1 MKIANWKVLI
11 PLVCLQLLFLVKLH
25 AQDEARAAWQV
36 TNFDITVGD
45 LNSERA
51 LNSRATLT
59 VRNVGRG
66 AGSTLT
72 LRINTKAEIK
82 GVTVGSAPAGY
93 RMLPEPRGGG
103 QRILINLPSTIA
115 ANDSISV
122 TVDYRLPIEENG
134 GTAAISPVGSQFLP
148 SAMWYPAPN
157 TAFAVRGPDYA
168 PFRLT
173 VNNAM
178 AVSSGVE
185 RSAGGNSIFEQTLN
199 AQPFFIV
206 GEWDRVDGGAK
217 AAGIA
222 MLVPK
227 GSNDEERQQAQNLM
241 ALAASAHTFCASMF
255 GAAPELPIRL
265 IAVRRGA
272 GFDDAGAI
280 LLSESV
286 LRRKRVDSVTALG
299 IAEAVARVWI
309 GATSA
314 VRGEGYGVLREGL
327 ARYIAT
333 LFIEKEFG
341 ADAANEERARQRL
354 AYSSIAKRDAPLA
367 RTTSLD
373 PTYFNSVGN
382 KGAMVWRLA
391 ANLTGRDAFLAVI
404 RDALSASQ
412 KTVEGFT
419 LASLRAALS
428 ARGGATLKGILDS
441 ELDQATDMD
450 LLIGLPQQES
460 GKWTAALRNL
470 GSFDA
475 KVTVAGI
482 TSAGQKMTTE
492 GIIPA
497 HDFAQVSFSSP
508 TAITR
513 VEVDPEKLYPQLDY
527 TNDVAPRQIEVSAS
541 LGEAMRLFGT
551 QDYAKAESLTKQ
563 LVAIAPEMQE
573 ARVLFARALLAENK
587 LDEAEREFKQL
598 ADNRLPTPSTLAWTS
613 IGLGEIALRR
623 GQAKDAA
630 RLFGEAARADAEY
643 AASLNARAA
652 RLRAEAAAAAT
663 PVIDESV
670 KAFVAQLDT
679 AIRSGK
685 QNEIMPMI
693 IPGELKRFVQQVV
706 GTQPELWETRVLR
719 TEALGANEMAV
730 DVSMRTRQLGAD
742 HSGTAVFILVKV
754 GGAWKLNGIELFE
767 VK

>member
-1 MKIANWKVLI
+1 
-11 PLVCLQLLFLVKLH
+11 
-25 AQDEARAAWQV
+25 
-36 TNFDITVGD
+36 
-45 LNSERA
+45 
-51 LNSRATLT
+51 
-59 VRNVGRG
+59 
-66 AGSTLT
+66 
-72 LRINTKAEIK
+72 
-82 GVTVGSAPAGY
+82 
-93 RMLPEPRGGG
+93 
-103 QRILINLPSTIA
+103 
-115 ANDSISV
+115 
-122 TVDYRLPIEENG
+122 
-134 GTAAISPVGSQFLP
+134 
-148 SAMWYPAPN
+148 
-157 TAFAVRGPDYA
+157 
-168 PFRLT
+168 
-173 VNNAM
+173 
-178 AVSSGVE
+178 
-185 RSAGGNSIFEQTLN
+185 
-199 AQPFFIV
+199 
-206 GEWDRVDGGAK
+206 VDGGAK

-241 ALAASAHTFCASMF
+241 ALAASARTFCSSMF

-450 LLIGLPQQES
+450 LLIGLPQQEG